1 MAKVIP
7 GRFTAEIEGPFVVF
21 IIGMRVNKFF
31 AFRKWIATAMAMGPM
46 IRTLYEHPEKGFLGA
61 QTFLYRR
68 GVVTVQYW
76 RSFEDLE
83 KFARD
88 KDDPHLEAWRTF
100 NKTIGS
106 DGSVGIFHETFLVDA
121 GKYEALYGNMPV
133 FGLASAANHVPAT
146 GRRET
151 ARRRLGGNN
160 EPAVASPAPEQPAQ
174 VAG

>member
-46 IRTLYEHPEKGFLGA
+46 MRTLYEHPEKGFLGA
-61 QTFLYRR
+61 QTFLYGR

-83 KFARD
+83 RFARD
-88 KDDPHLEAWRTF
+88 KDDPHLKAWRTF

-160 EPAVASPAPEQPAQ
+160 EPAVASPEQPAQ
-174 VAG
+174 VVG